1 MDAKLRG
8 NAANAVKAIL
18 DAAGFEIQDVE
29 APVDFSA
36 MREGEVL
43 LVLCSNDRSEIGE
56 FDQTRFSLKLD
67 DKELECRKLVFSL
80 EEGIRTEQCMIWG
93 VKEFVRY
100 AGEATLA
107 RVLERPLVLSFAAA
121 HEEAA
126 ASGEVAAP
134 SDASSGITVP
144 HFPVKV
150 TRQAAEKI
158 AGIPGNPVL
167 RFMPHWFYHYVSSG
181 ESIYKDQRILF
192 DGEGS
197 GAINA
202 INGITIEADGTTIA
216 EREIPAGAEVVKNH
230 LSREE
235 ALEQLYQ
242 QLITSL
248 SRHVRIKQ
256 VKGDAIFYEEKTI
269 RPEKKNI
276 QVDMVQVYVPVWQIR
291 GKKIVEVNATNG
303 EILSVPMD
311 EGVEIL

>member
-1 MDAKLRG
+1 MESKLRG
-8 NAANAVKAIL
+8 NAGNAVKAIL
-18 DAAGFEIQDVE
+18 EAAGFEIQDVD

-36 MREGEVL
+36 MREDEVL
-43 LVLCSNDRSEIGE
+43 LVLCSNDVSEIEE
-56 FDQTRFSLKLD
+56 FDRTKFSLKVD
-67 DKELECRKLVFSL
+67 EQELECRKLVFSL
-80 EEGIRTEQCMIWG
+80 EEGLRTEQSMTWG

-100 AGEATLA
+100 AGEAALA
-107 RVLERPLVLSFAAA
+107 RVLERPLALSFAAA
-121 HEEAA
+121 HQEAPAAGEEP
-126 ASGEVAAP
+126 SGADV
-134 SDASSGITVP
+134 SSGIIVP
-144 HFPVKV
+144 HFPIKV
-150 TRQAAEKI
+150 NKQAAGKI

-167 RFMPHWFYHYVSSG
+167 RFMPHWFFRYVSSG
-181 ESIYKDQRILF
+181 ESTYKDHRVLF

-202 INGITIEADGTTIA
+202 INGIRIEADGTAIA
-216 EREIPAGAEVVKNH
+216 EREIPADAEVVKSH

-235 ALEQLYQ
+235 AIEQLSQ

-248 SRHVRIKQ
+248 SRQVRIKQ

-269 RPEKKNI
+269 RPDKNNI
-276 QVDMVQVYVPVWQIR
+276 TIDMIQVYVPVWQIR